1 MKITDPTRSGAI
13 TSTSPIR
20 RTDAPART
28 NAAGAPAG
36 VSRTRDPKDIALVMG
51 IPEAEF
57 TPKVRDAIVKLM
69 GEVDKLRKELVQA
82 SARAAHL
89 ERLADQDSLV
99 PVFNRRAFV
108 RELGRMQ
115 SFAERYDQA
124 SSLVYFDANGLKGVN
139 DTHGHA
145 AGDALL
151 AHIARVLVAN
161 VRDTDV
167 VGRLGG
173 DEFGVILT
181 YMDKPLADEKAASLA
196 QRVEESALDWRGVAI
211 RPSVAWGVYTFR
223 GGDDIARLLES
234 ADREMYERKRD
245 AKRGTP

>member
-1 MKITDPTRSGAI
+1 M
-13 TSTSPIR
+13 
-20 RTDAPART
+20 
-28 NAAGAPAG
+28 
-36 VSRTRDPKDIALVMG
+36 
-51 IPEAEF
+51 
-57 TPKVRDAIVKLM
+57 
-69 GEVDKLRKELVQA
+69 
-82 SARAAHL
+82 
-89 ERLADQDSLV
+89 ADQDSLV

-151 AHIARVLVAN
+151 AHIARLLMQS
-161 VRDTDV
+161 VRDTDI

-173 DEFGVILT
+173 DEFGVILVYT
-181 YMDKPLADEKAASLA
+181 DTPQAEEKAQQLA
-196 QRVEESALDWRGVAI
+196 GVVQDTPLDWRGAKI
-211 RPSVAWGVYTFR
+211 QASVAWGVYTFR

-234 ADREMYERKRD
+234 ADKEMYARKKAAR
-245 AKRGTP
+245 AP

>member
-1 MKITDPTRSGAI
+1 MKIGDPPRTQGLGTVAA
-13 TSTSPIR
+13 TR
-20 RTDAPART
+20 RTDTPTRPGGGPT
-28 NAAGAPAG
+28 AG
-36 VSRTRDPKDIALVMG
+36 VRSPLDVAQVMG

-57 TPKVRDAIVKLM
+57 TPKVRDAIMRLM
-69 GEVDKLRKELVQA
+69 GEVDKLRREAAQA
-82 SARAAHL
+82 NARSAHL
-89 ERLADQDSLV
+89 ERLADQDSLI

-115 SFAERYDQA
+115 SFAERYDQP
-124 SSLVYFDANGLKGVN
+124 SSLVYFDANGLKNVN

-245 AKRGTP
+245 AKRGPA

>member
-1 MKITDPTRSGAI
+1 MKIGDPTKIQG
-13 TSTSPIR
+13 PG
-20 RTDAPART
+20 PATPVKR
-28 NAAGAPAG
+28 ADPAARPAGASTGAAVG
-36 VSRTRDPKDIALVMG
+36 LRTPVDMAQVLG

-57 TPKVRDAIVKLM
+57 TPKVRDAIMRLM
-69 GEVDKLRKELVQA
+69 AEVDKLRREAAQA
-82 SARAAHL
+82 NARSAHL
-89 ERLADQDSLV
+89 ERLADQDSLI

-115 SFAERYDQA
+115 SFAERYDQP
-124 SSLVYFDANGLKGVN
+124 SSLVYFDANGLKNIN

-151 AHIARVLVAN
+151 AHIARVLVSN

-181 YMDKPLADEKAASLA
+181 YMDKPLADEKAAFLA
-196 QRVEESALDWRGVAI
+196 GQVEASALDWRGVSI

-223 GGDDIARLLES
+223 GGDDISRLLES

-245 AKRGTP
+245 AKRGPG

>member
-1 MKITDPTRSGAI
+1 MKIGDTTRIIGP
-13 TSTSPIR
+13 STSAPVR
-20 RTDAPART
+20 RAEGTGR
-28 NAAGAPAG
+28 AGAAAPLSG
-36 VSRTRDPKDIALVMG
+36 TMRNPRDLAEVMG

-57 TPKVRDAIVKLM
+57 TPKVRDAIMRLM
-69 GEVDKLRKELVQA
+69 SEVEKARREAAQA
-82 SARAAHL
+82 QSRAAHL
-89 ERLADQDSLV
+89 ERLADQDSLI

-115 SFAERYDQA
+115 AFAERYDQP
-124 SSLVYFDANGLKGVN
+124 SSLVYFDANGLKQVN

-151 AHIARVLVAN
+151 AHIARILVQN

-181 YMDKPLADEKAASLA
+181 YTDKPVADEKAALLA
-196 QRVEESALDWRGVAI
+196 KAIGDSELDWRGVAI
-211 RPSVAWGVYTFR
+211 KASVAWGVYTFR

-234 ADREMYERKRD
+234 ADREMYERKKGSRSS
-245 AKRGTP
+245 GG

>member
-1 MKITDPTRSGAI
+1 MKIGDPNRMAGPAAAA
-13 TSTSPIR
+13 PAR
-20 RTDAPART
+20 RADAPARPGAGA
-28 NAAGAPAG
+28 AAGVPG
-36 VSRTRDPKDIALVMG
+36 NRHPKDLAQIMG

-57 TPKVRDAIVKLM
+57 TPRVRDAIMRLM
-69 GEVDKLRKELVQA
+69 AEVEKARRETAQA
-82 SARAAHL
+82 QARAAHL

-115 SFAERYDQA
+115 AFAERYDQP
-124 SSLVYFDANGLKGVN
+124 SSLAYFDANGLKQVN

-151 AHIARVLVAN
+151 AHIARVLVQN

-181 YMDKPLADEKAASLA
+181 YTDKPLADEKAALLA
-196 QRVEESALDWRGVAI
+196 AAVQDSALDWRGIAI
-211 RPSVAWGVYTFR
+211 KPSVAWGVYTFR

-234 ADREMYERKRD
+234 ADREMYERKKNTR
-245 AKRGTP
+245 TPAP

>member
-1 MKITDPTRSGAI
+1 MKIGDTNRIIGPATAAPVRK
-13 TSTSPIR
+13 
-20 RTDAPART
+20 TDAAGRAQGPSPAPMSGGMRT
-28 NAAGAPAG
+28 
-36 VSRTRDPKDIALVMG
+36 PKDIAQVMG

-57 TPKVRDAIVKLM
+57 TPKVRDAIMRLM
-69 GEVDKLRKELVQA
+69 SEVDKARREAAQA
-82 SARAAHL
+82 QSRAAHL

-115 SFAERYDQA
+115 AFAERYDQP
-124 SSLVYFDANGLKGVN
+124 SSLVYFDANGLKQVN

-151 AHIARVLVAN
+151 AHIARVLVQN

-173 DEFGVILT
+173 DEFGIILT
-181 YMDKPLADEKAASLA
+181 YTDKPVADEKAALLA
-196 QRVEESALDWRGVAI
+196 QRVQESELDWRGVAI
-211 RPSVAWGVYTFR
+211 KPSVAWGVYTFR

-234 ADREMYERKRD
+234 ADREMYERKKSAR
-245 AKRGTP
+245 TPAP

>member
-13 TSTSPIR
+13 TSTNPIR

-28 NAAGAPAG
+28 NAAGPPAG

-151 AHIARVLVAN
+151 AHIARLLMQN
-161 VRDTDV
+161 VRDTDI

-173 DEFGVILT
+173 DEFGVILVYT
-181 YMDKPLADEKAASLA
+181 DQPQAEEKAQHLA
-196 QRVEESALDWRGVAI
+196 GVVQDTPLDWRGAKI
-211 RPSVAWGVYTFR
+211 QASVAWGVYTFR

-234 ADREMYERKRD
+234 ADREMYARKKAAR
-245 AKRGTP
+245 TP

>member
-1 MKITDPTRSGAI
+1 MKIGDPNRMAGPAAA
-13 TSTSPIR
+13 
-20 RTDAPART
+20 APARRAEAPVRPGAA
-28 NAAGAPAG
+28 AAGATG
-36 VSRTRDPKDIALVMG
+36 TRTPKDLAQIMG

-57 TPKVRDAIVKLM
+57 TPRVRDAIMRLM
-69 GEVDKLRKELVQA
+69 SEVEKARREAAQA
-82 SARAAHL
+82 QARAAHL

-115 SFAERYDQA
+115 AFAERYDQP
-124 SSLVYFDANGLKGVN
+124 SSLVYFDANGLKQVN

-151 AHIARVLVAN
+151 AHIARVLVQN

-181 YMDKPLADEKAASLA
+181 YTDKPLADEKAGQLA
-196 QRVEESALDWRGVAI
+196 AAVRDSVLDWRGIAI
-211 RPSVAWGVYTFR
+211 KPSVAWGVYTFR
-223 GGDDIARLLES
+223 GGDDIGGLLES
-234 ADREMYERKRD
+234 ADREMYERKKGARP
-245 AKRGTP
+245 AVP

>member
-1 MKITDPTRSGAI
+1 MKITDSSRIGGVAGGSPVRRAEAPQRTGA
-13 TSTSPIR
+13 T
-20 RTDAPART
+20 APVGVAR
-28 NAAGAPAG
+28 G
-36 VSRTRDPKDIALVMG
+36 RDPKDIAQVMG

-57 TPKVRDAIVKLM
+57 TPRVRDAILRLM
-69 GEVDKLRKELVQA
+69 GEVDRLRKDVIQA
-82 SARAAHL
+82 TARASHL

-124 SSLVYFDANGLKGVN
+124 SSLVYFDANGLKNVN

-151 AHIARVLVAN
+151 AHIARLLVQN
-161 VRDTDV
+161 VRDTDI

-173 DEFGVILT
+173 DEFGVILVYT
-181 YMDKPLADEKAASLA
+181 DKPLADEKAQLLA
-196 QRVEESALDWRGVAI
+196 TLVQDTSHGACTRSAAGTISAGCWKAPTAKCTSARRPRG
-211 RPSVAWGVYTFR
+211 
-223 GGDDIARLLES
+223 RL
-234 ADREMYERKRD
+234 KR
-245 AKRGTP
+245 